1 VLISNPDIDITYHP
15 VFWVS
20 GASSRSRPSG
30 SVLELVE
37 VLGDSS
43 LDIISDIGRSHE
55 SQVYMLNV
63 PRSLTF
69 QTPGAAAELCRRV
82 FLSSGLALAGGE
94 LERPWTAESTL
105 ERGSDMMLE
114 VFM

>member
-1 VLISNPDIDITYHP
+1 VVES
-15 VFWVS
+15 
-20 GASSRSRPSG
+20 
-30 SVLELVE
+30 VE

-43 LDIISDIGRSHE
+43 LDIISYIGKSHE
-55 SQVYMLNV
+55 SHGYVLSL

-82 FLSSGLALAGGE
+82 FLSSVLVGGE

-114 VFM
+114 VFYVS